1 MPDLRDFLFRP
12 TDTFDIR
19 KPVYRPEDRVE
30 VQPLEVSANYTNTS
44 IDPSQLPE
52 AIDVRRGFQNFQE
65 NMNPAIELDPSKLDL
80 REYRRPGPYRPG
92 EDLDRDRFLLSPS
105 RSPIASNPETGKRDF
120 LYQYLEQNKEVMG
133 PKTQMFD
140 RYADPDDGTLSNDEM
155 AQLDPTGE
163 LLLRSL
169 RKGEIGPLTDPN
181 IQKAIRDLEKQ
192 KYNRGRASSMEG
204 ALMAADPV
212 DIAAHGPEMT
222 RKQFSNYMEI
232 RNPGFKSRTDALR
245 MKLINAGI
253 LRGV

>member
-19 KPVYRPEDRVE
+19 NPVYRPEDKVE
-30 VQPLEVSANYTNTS
+30 VQPLA
-44 IDPSQLPE
+44 
-52 AIDVRRGFQNFQE
+52 
-65 NMNPAIELDPSKLDL
+65 
-80 REYRRPGPYRPG
+80 
-92 EDLDRDRFLLSPS
+92 
-105 RSPIASNPETGKRDF
+105 PETGKRDF

-140 RYADPDDGTLSNDEM
+140 RYADPDDGTLNNDEM

-204 ALMAADPV
+204 ALMAADPSFLIPREV
-212 DIAAHGPEMT
+212 SPEEVKGIN
-222 RKQFSNYMEI
+222 RRVIPDYDQKREKL
-232 RNPGFKSRTDALR
+232 RRGFLSPL
-245 MKLINAGI
+245 